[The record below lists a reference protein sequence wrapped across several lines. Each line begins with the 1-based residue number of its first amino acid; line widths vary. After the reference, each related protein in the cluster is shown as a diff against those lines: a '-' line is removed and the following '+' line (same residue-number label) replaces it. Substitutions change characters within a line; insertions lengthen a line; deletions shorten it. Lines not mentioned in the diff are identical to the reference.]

1 MRKLIASDVFAAL
14 RVVSAIE
21 KKQDI
26 ETTIKDLVKN
36 AENETKAD
44 GDDKTAKERND
55 DFIVRV
61 GVSGVFKII
70 EIATEARVEGRVY
83 EFLAG
88 PFEMPPAD
96 VQNMPLPDFVE
107 NVTRLTKENDLSSFL
122 PLFANSRKIC
132 DRLDRSP
139 LS

>member
-1 MRKLIASDVFAAL
+1 MRKLIASDVFAGL

-21 KKQDI
+21 KKQGI

-88 PFEMPPAD
+88 PFEMTPAD

-107 NVTRLTKENDLSSFL
+107 NVTRLTKENDLSSF
-122 PLFANSRKIC
+122 FTSVRK
-132 DRLDRSP
+132 LAQNM
-139 LS
+139 

>member
-1 MRKLIASDVFAAL
+1 MRKLIASDVFAVL

-88 PFEMPPAD
+88 PFEMTPAD

-107 NVTRLTKENDLSSFL
+107 NVTRLTKENDLSSF
-122 PLFANSRKIC
+122 FTSVRK
-132 DRLDRSP
+132 LAQNM
-139 LS
+139 

>member
-36 AENETKAD
+36 AENEAKAD

-88 PFEMPPAD
+88 PFEMTPAD

-107 NVTRLTKENDLSSFL
+107 NVTRLTKENDLSSF
-122 PLFANSRKIC
+122 FTSVRK
-132 DRLDRSP
+132 LAQNM
-139 LS
+139 

>member
-21 KKQDI
+21 KKQGI

-36 AENETKAD
+36 AENETKDD

-88 PFEMPPAD
+88 PFEMTPAD

-107 NVTRLTKENDLSSFL
+107 NVTRLTKENDLSSF
-122 PLFANSRKIC
+122 FTSVRK
-132 DRLDRSP
+132 LAQNM
-139 LS
+139 

>member
-21 KKQDI
+21 KKQSI
-26 ETTIKDLVKN
+26 ETTIKDLVKS
-36 AENETKAD
+36 AENETKAEAD
-44 GDDKTAKERND
+44 GGNKTVKERND

-88 PFEMPPAD
+88 PFEMTPAD

-107 NVTRLTKENDLSSFL
+107 NVTRLTKENDLSSF
-122 PLFANSRKIC
+122 FTSVRK
-132 DRLDRSP
+132 LAQNM
-139 LS
+139 

>member
-1 MRKLIASDVFAAL
+1 MRKLIASDIFAAL

-21 KKQDI
+21 KKQGI

-36 AENETKAD
+36 AEKETKDD

-88 PFEMPPAD
+88 PFEMTPAD

-107 NVTRLTKENDLSSFL
+107 NVTRLTKENDLSSF
-122 PLFANSRKIC
+122 FTSVRK
-132 DRLDRSP
+132 LAQNM
-139 LS
+139 

>member
-21 KKQDI
+21 KKQGI

-88 PFEMPPAD
+88 PFEMTPAD

-107 NVTRLTKENDLSSFL
+107 NVTRLTKEND
-122 PLFANSRKIC
+122 FANSRKIC
-132 DRLDRSP
+132 DRLDRPP

>member
-21 KKQDI
+21 KKQGI
-26 ETTIKDLVKN
+26 ETTIKDIVKN

-61 GVSGVFKII
+61 GVSGVFEII

-88 PFEMPPAD
+88 PFEMDPAD
-96 VQNMPLPDFVE
+96 VQNMPLPNFVE
-107 NVTRLTKENDLSSFL
+107 NVTRLTKENDLSSF
-122 PLFANSRKIC
+122 FTSVRK
-132 DRLDRSP
+132 LAQNM
-139 LS
+139 

>member
-21 KKQDI
+21 KKQGI

-61 GVSGVFKII
+61 GVNGVFKII

-83 EFLAG
+83 EFLSG
-88 PFEMPPAD
+88 PFEMTPAA
-96 VQNMPLPDFVE
+96 VQNMPLPNFVE
-107 NVTRLTKENDLSSFL
+107 NVTRLTKENDLSSF
-122 PLFANSRKIC
+122 FTSVRK
-132 DRLDRSP
+132 LAQNM
-139 LS
+139 

>member
-21 KKQDI
+21 KKQGI
-26 ETTIKDLVKN
+26 ETTITDLVKN
-36 AENETKAD
+36 AENETNAD

-61 GVSGVFKII
+61 GVSGIFKVI

-88 PFEMPPAD
+88 PFEMAPAD
-96 VQNMPLPDFVE
+96 VQSMPLPDFIE
-107 NVTRLTKENDLSSFL
+107 SVTRLTKENDLSSF
-122 PLFANSRKIC
+122 FTSVRK
-132 DRLDRSP
+132 LAQNM
-139 LS
+139 

>member
-21 KKQDI
+21 KKQGI

-44 GDDKTAKERND
+44 GADKTAKERND

-88 PFEMPPAD
+88 PFEMTPAD

-107 NVTRLTKENDLSSFL
+107 NVTRLTKENDLSSF
-122 PLFANSRKIC
+122 FTSVRK
-132 DRLDRSP
+132 LAQNM
-139 LS
+139 

>member
-14 RVVSAIE
+14 RIVSAIE
-21 KKQDI
+21 KKQGI

-88 PFEMPPAD
+88 PFEMTPAD

-107 NVTRLTKENDLSSFL
+107 NVTRLTKENDLSSF
-122 PLFANSRKIC
+122 FTSVRK
-132 DRLDRSP
+132 LAQNM
-139 LS
+139 

>member
-21 KKQDI
+21 KKQGI

-61 GVSGVFKII
+61 GVSGVFKIT

-88 PFEMPPAD
+88 PFEMTPAD

-107 NVTRLTKENDLSSFL
+107 NVTRLTKENDLSSF
-122 PLFANSRKIC
+122 FTSVRK
-132 DRLDRSP
+132 LAQNM
-139 LS
+139 

>member
-14 RVVSAIE
+14 RIVSAIE
-21 KKQDI
+21 KKQGI

-61 GVSGVFKII
+61 GVSEFSRSSKSQP
-70 EIATEARVEGRVY
+70 RPCRGRVY

-88 PFEMPPAD
+88 PFEMTPAD

-107 NVTRLTKENDLSSFL
+107 NVTRLTKENDLSSF
-122 PLFANSRKIC
+122 FTSVRK
-132 DRLDRSP
+132 LAQNM
-139 LS
+139 

>member
-21 KKQDI
+21 KKQGI

-88 PFEMPPAD
+88 PFEMTPAD

-107 NVTRLTKENDLSSFL
+107 NVTRLTKENDLSSF
-122 PLFANSRKIC
+122 FTSVRKHAQNM
-132 DRLDRSP
+132 
-139 LS
+139 

>member
-1 MRKLIASDVFAAL
+1 MRKLIASDAFAAL

-21 KKQDI
+21 KKQGI

-88 PFEMPPAD
+88 PFEMTPAD

-107 NVTRLTKENDLSSFL
+107 NVTRLTKENDLSSF
-122 PLFANSRKIC
+122 FTSVRK
-132 DRLDRSP
+132 LAQNM
-139 LS
+139 

>member
-21 KKQDI
+21 KRQGI

-88 PFEMPPAD
+88 PFEMTPAD

-107 NVTRLTKENDLSSFL
+107 NVTRLTKENDLSSF
-122 PLFANSRKIC
+122 FTSVRK
-132 DRLDRSP
+132 LAQNM
-139 LS
+139 

>member
-21 KKQDI
+21 KKQGI

-88 PFEMPPAD
+88 PFEMTPAD
-96 VQNMPLPDFVE
+96 VQNMQLPDFVE
-107 NVTRLTKENDLSSFL
+107 NVTRLTKENDLSSF
-122 PLFANSRKIC
+122 FTSVRK
-132 DRLDRSP
+132 LAQNM
-139 LS
+139 

>member
-21 KKQDI
+21 KKQGI

-55 DFIVRV
+55 DFIIRV

-88 PFEMPPAD
+88 PFEMTPAD

-107 NVTRLTKENDLSSFL
+107 NVTRLTKENDLSSF
-122 PLFANSRKIC
+122 FTSVRK
-132 DRLDRSP
+132 LAQNM
-139 LS
+139 

>member
-21 KKQDI
+21 KKQGI

-88 PFEMPPAD
+88 PFEMTPAN

-107 NVTRLTKENDLSSFL
+107 NVTRLTKENDLSSF
-122 PLFANSRKIC
+122 FTSVRK
-132 DRLDRSP
+132 LAQNM
-139 LS
+139 

>member
-21 KKQDI
+21 KKQGI

-61 GVSGVFKII
+61 GVSGVFKVI

-88 PFEMPPAD
+88 PFEMTPAD

-107 NVTRLTKENDLSSFL
+107 NVTRLTKENDLSSF
-122 PLFANSRKIC
+122 FTSVRK
-132 DRLDRSP
+132 LAQNM
-139 LS
+139 

>member
-21 KKQDI
+21 KKQGI

-36 AENETKAD
+36 AEKETKDD

-88 PFEMPPAD
+88 PFEMTPAD
-96 VQNMPLPDFVE
+96 VRNMPLPDFVE
-107 NVTRLTKENDLSSFL
+107 NVTRLTKENDLSSF
-122 PLFANSRKIC
+122 FTSVRK
-132 DRLDRSP
+132 LAQNM
-139 LS
+139 

>member
-14 RVVSAIE
+14 RIVSAIE
-21 KKQDI
+21 KKQGI
-26 ETTIKDLVKN
+26 ETTIKDLIKN

-88 PFEMPPAD
+88 PFEMTPAD

-107 NVTRLTKENDLSSFL
+107 NVTRLTKENDLSSF
-122 PLFANSRKIC
+122 FTSVRK
-132 DRLDRSP
+132 LAQNM
-139 LS
+139 

>member
-55 DFIVRV
+55 DFIVHV

-88 PFEMPPAD
+88 PFEMTPAD

-107 NVTRLTKENDLSSFL
+107 NVTRLTKENDLSSF
-122 PLFANSRKIC
+122 FTSVRK
-132 DRLDRSP
+132 LAQNM
-139 LS
+139 

>member
-21 KKQDI
+21 KKQGI

-88 PFEMPPAD
+88 PFEMTPAE

-107 NVTRLTKENDLSSFL
+107 NVTRLTKENDLSSF
-122 PLFANSRKIC
+122 FTSVRK
-132 DRLDRSP
+132 LAQNM
-139 LS
+139 

>member
-88 PFEMPPAD
+88 PFEMTPAD
-96 VQNMPLPDFVE
+96 VQNMPLPNFVE
-107 NVTRLTKENDLSSFL
+107 NVTRLTKENDLSSF
-122 PLFANSRKIC
+122 FTSVRK
-132 DRLDRSP
+132 LAQNM
-139 LS
+139 

>member
-21 KKQDI
+21 KKQGI

-88 PFEMPPAD
+88 PFEITPAD

-107 NVTRLTKENDLSSFL
+107 NVTRLTKENDLSSF
-122 PLFANSRKIC
+122 FTSVRK
-132 DRLDRSP
+132 LAQNM
-139 LS
+139 

>member
-21 KKQDI
+21 KKQGI

-36 AENETKAD
+36 AEKETKDD

-70 EIATEARVEGRVY
+70 EIATEDRVEGRVY
-83 EFLAG
+83 EFIAG
-88 PFEMPPAD
+88 PFEMTPAD

-107 NVTRLTKENDLSSFL
+107 NVTRLTKPREQFSGLRNRERFRG
-122 PLFANSRKIC
+122 SR
-132 DRLDRSP
+132 RNV
-139 LS
+139 

>member
-14 RVVSAIE
+14 RVVSASE
-21 KKQDI
+21 KKQGI

-88 PFEMPPAD
+88 PFEMTPAD

-107 NVTRLTKENDLSSFL
+107 NVTRLTKENDLSSF
-122 PLFANSRKIC
+122 FTSVRK
-132 DRLDRSP
+132 LAQNM
-139 LS
+139 

>member
-21 KKQDI
+21 KKQGI

-61 GVSGVFKII
+61 GVSVVFKII

-88 PFEMPPAD
+88 PFEMTPAD

-107 NVTRLTKENDLSSFL
+107 NVTRLTKENDLSSF
-122 PLFANSRKIC
+122 FTSVRK
-132 DRLDRSP
+132 LAQNM
-139 LS
+139 

>member
-21 KKQDI
+21 KKQGI

-36 AENETKAD
+36 AENEIKAD

-88 PFEMPPAD
+88 PFEMTPAD

-107 NVTRLTKENDLSSFL
+107 NVTRLTKENDLSSF
-122 PLFANSRKIC
+122 FTSVRK
-132 DRLDRSP
+132 LAQNM
-139 LS
+139 

>member
-21 KKQDI
+21 KKQGI

-55 DFIVRV
+55 DYIVRV

-88 PFEMPPAD
+88 PFEMTPAD

-107 NVTRLTKENDLSSFL
+107 NVTRLTKENDLSSF
-122 PLFANSRKIC
+122 FTSVRK
-132 DRLDRSP
+132 LAQNM
-139 LS
+139 

>member
-21 KKQDI
+21 KKQGI

-88 PFEMPPAD
+88 PFEMTPAD
-96 VQNMPLPDFVE
+96 VQNMPIPDFVE
-107 NVTRLTKENDLSSFL
+107 NVTRLTKENDLSSFFPSVRNL
-122 PLFANSRKIC
+122 AQNM
-132 DRLDRSP
+132 
-139 LS
+139 

>member
-1 MRKLIASDVFAAL
+1 MRKLIASDLFAAL

-21 KKQDI
+21 KKQGI

-88 PFEMPPAD
+88 PFEMTPAD
-96 VQNMPLPDFVE
+96 VQNMPLPDFAE
-107 NVTRLTKENDLSSFL
+107 NVTRLTKENDLSSF
-122 PLFANSRKIC
+122 FTSVRK
-132 DRLDRSP
+132 LAQNM
-139 LS
+139 

>member
-21 KKQDI
+21 KKQGI

-88 PFEMPPAD
+88 PFEMTPAD
-96 VQNMPLPDFVE
+96 VQNMSLPDFVE
-107 NVTRLTKENDLSSFL
+107 NVTRLTKENDLSSF
-122 PLFANSRKIC
+122 FTSVRK
-132 DRLDRSP
+132 LAQNM
-139 LS
+139 

>member
-21 KKQDI
+21 KKQGI

-36 AENETKAD
+36 AEKETKDD

-88 PFEMPPAD
+88 PFEMTPAD
-96 VQNMPLPDFVE
+96 VQNMPLPDFAE
-107 NVTRLTKENDLSSFL
+107 NVTRLTKENDLSSF
-122 PLFANSRKIC
+122 FTSVRK
-132 DRLDRSP
+132 LAQNM
-139 LS
+139 

>member
-1 MRKLIASDVFAAL
+1 MRKLIASDLFAAL

-21 KKQDI
+21 KKQGI
-26 ETTIKDLVKN
+26 ETTIKELVKN

-88 PFEMPPAD
+88 PFEMTPAD

-107 NVTRLTKENDLSSFL
+107 NVTRLTKENDLSSF
-122 PLFANSRKIC
+122 FTSVRK
-132 DRLDRSP
+132 LAQNM
-139 LS
+139 

>member
-21 KKQDI
+21 KKKGI

-36 AENETKAD
+36 AENETKDD

-88 PFEMPPAD
+88 PFEMTPAD

-107 NVTRLTKENDLSSFL
+107 NVTRLTKENDLSSF
-122 PLFANSRKIC
+122 FTSVRK
-132 DRLDRSP
+132 LAQNM
-139 LS
+139 

>member
-21 KKQDI
+21 KKQGI

-36 AENETKAD
+36 AENETKDD
-44 GDDKTAKERND
+44 GADKTAKERND

-88 PFEMPPAD
+88 PFEMTPAD
-96 VQNMPLPDFVE
+96 VQNMPLPDFAE
-107 NVTRLTKENDLSSFL
+107 NVTRLTKENDLSSF
-122 PLFANSRKIC
+122 FTSVRK
-132 DRLDRSP
+132 LAQNM
-139 LS
+139 